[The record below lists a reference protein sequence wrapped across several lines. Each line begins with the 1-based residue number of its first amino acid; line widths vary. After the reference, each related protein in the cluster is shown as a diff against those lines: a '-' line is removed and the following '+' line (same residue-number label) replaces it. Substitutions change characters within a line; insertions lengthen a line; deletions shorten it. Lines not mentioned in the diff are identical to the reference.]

1 MGKTFDISNFIFRSS
16 RIHSLKYQ
24 SYKTYVCKDEW
35 NRKYDFDYFLFR
47 AWREKESAKGEKIDE
62 RQDKSINQ
70 L

>member
-1 MGKTFDISNFIFRSS
+1 MRKPLIFQTLPIRSS